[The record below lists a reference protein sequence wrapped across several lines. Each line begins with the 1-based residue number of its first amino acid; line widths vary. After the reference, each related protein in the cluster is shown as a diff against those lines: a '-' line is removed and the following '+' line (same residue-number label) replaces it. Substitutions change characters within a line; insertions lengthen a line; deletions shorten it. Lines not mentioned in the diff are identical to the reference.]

1 MHDCHNSLSFYVYT
15 PYIIHHC
22 YINKIAIYT
31 APGSEVCLLDIGPL
45 KVGLTVCYDLR
56 FPELYQLLAFP
67 PSPPPLS
74 SSLPAASSSETKA
87 AIAVVTSTSMA
98 AINSVST
105 TTNED
110 LLVSSVATS
119 TLSTTSGVRKLD
131 YSVLQVPSNG
141 NNDSIDGGSNGGVG
155 ADIIL
160 VPAAFTVRTGQ
171 AHWLTLLKARAI
183 ENQVYIVAAAQAG
196 SIPLYRMYL

>member
-1 MHDCHNSLSFYVYT
+1 M
-15 PYIIHHC
+15 
-22 YINKIAIYT
+22 
-31 APGSEVCLLDIGPL
+31 CLLDIGPL
-45 KVGLTVCYDLR
+45 KIGLTVCYDLR

-67 PSPPPLS
+67 PHSSPAS
-74 SSLPAASSSETKA
+74 SSLPAASSSENKA

>member
-1 MHDCHNSLSFYVYT
+1 MTIISL
-15 PYIIHHC
+15 
-22 YINKIAIYT
+22 YT

-67 PSPPPLS
+67 PSKPS
-74 SSLPAASSSETKA
+74 FSQNN
-87 AIAVVTSTSMA
+87 AVDVMSTSMA

-110 LLVSSVATS
+110 PLVSSTTS
-119 TLSTTSGVRKLD
+119 ALSTTTSDMRKLD
-131 YSVLQVPSNG
+131 YSVLQAPSNG
-141 NNDSIDGGSNGGVG
+141 CNGSTDGISRGVG
-155 ADIIL
+155 ADVIL
-160 VPAAFTVRTGQ
+160 VPAAFTVKTGR

-196 SIPLYRMYL
+196 SIQHFCLFYSI